1 MFQRSFQ
8 RIIVG
13 TAVVIAAATIVP
25 IARETLKPII
35 GQLSRQMKFYI
46 VSAKEG
52 IEDLVAEVKFER
64 MKKFIDQDRTMVID
78 YKEFIEEQNEK
89 VTQLLEQG
97 VMNVTEQ
104 NREVIQQLRQAMA
117 HLDNALNI
125 SLRTVKEDPDS
136 KKLIGEIWEEFLG
149 SFIGRVRSKG
159 KESNINIMG
168 FFPLLKI
175 RKFL

>member
-1 MFQRSFQ
+1 
-8 RIIVG
+8 
-13 TAVVIAAATIVP
+13 
-25 IARETLKPII
+25 
-35 GQLSRQMKFYI
+35 
-46 VSAKEG
+46 
-52 IEDLVAEVKFER
+52 
-64 MKKFIDQDRTMVID
+64 
-78 YKEFIEEQNEK
+78 
-89 VTQLLEQG
+89 
-97 VMNVTEQ
+97 MNVTEQ

>member
-1 MFQRSFQ
+1 
-8 RIIVG
+8 
-13 TAVVIAAATIVP
+13 
-25 IARETLKPII
+25 
-35 GQLSRQMKFYI
+35 
-46 VSAKEG
+46 
-52 IEDLVAEVKFER
+52 
-64 MKKFIDQDRTMVID
+64 
-78 YKEFIEEQNEK
+78 
-89 VTQLLEQG
+89 
-97 VMNVTEQ
+97 MNVTEQ

-136 KKLIGEIWEEFLG
+136 KKIIGEIWEEFLG

-168 FFPLLKI
+168 FFPLLKM